1 MVLLHRR
8 NGEWPIY
15 ILLDVQCGLVFFFF
29 SRVLLTH
36 ATCAPAILPSVITPK
51 LLAAASLHISI
62 CELLGLLCQI
72 ITTLLTLYFN
82 ILFFF
87 IYTYISIINKRC
99 KTTVSK
105 NAALVE

>member
-1 MVLLHRR
+1 MAYLHTFRCAM
-8 NGEWPIY
+8 WS
-15 ILLDVQCGLVFFFF
+15 GLFFFF